1 MKIHGKK
8 IIKISLIT
16 LIILGLIIAWLG
28 FGDRG
33 FIHLYRMD
41 KERQAYQV
49 KIQKLE
55 EANQKLMDEIKR
67 LLEDEEYIESI
78 ARKELGLVRAD
89 ELIYR
94 FNDDQKEST
103 SPEKKE

>member
-1 MKIHGKK
+1 MKFHKK
-8 IIKISLIT
+8 GIIKISLII
-16 LIILGLIIAWLG
+16 LILLGLIIAWLG

-41 KERQAYQV
+41 KEREFYQE

-55 EANQKLMDEIKR
+55 EANLKLLDEINR
-67 LLEDEEYIESI
+67 LREDKEYIESV
-78 ARKELGLVRAD
+78 ARKELGLIKED

-94 FNDDQKEST
+94 FDNSQKDNAASGNSE
-103 SPEKKE
+103 

>member
-1 MKIHGKK
+1 MKIYGKG
-8 IIKISLIT
+8 IIKVTLIT

-28 FGDRG
+28 FGERG

-41 KERQAYQV
+41 KERQFYKE

-55 EANQKLMDEIKR
+55 EANLKLLDEIKR
-67 LLEDEEYIESI
+67 LREDNEYIESI
-78 ARKELGLVRAD
+78 ARKELGLIKED

-94 FNDDQKEST
+94 FDDSQKDNTASNN
-103 SPEKKE
+103 SK

>member
-1 MKIHGKK
+1 MKIHGKG
-8 IIKISLIT
+8 IIKVTLIT

-41 KERQAYQV
+41 KERQFYKE

-55 EANQKLMDEIKR
+55 EANLKLLDEIKR
-67 LLEDEEYIESI
+67 LREDNEYIESI
-78 ARKELGLVRAD
+78 ARKELGLIKED

-94 FNDDQKEST
+94 FDESQKDKTNSDN
-103 SPEKKE
+103 PK

>member
-1 MKIHGKK
+1 MKIYGKG
-8 IIKISLIT
+8 IIKVTLIT

-41 KERQAYQV
+41 KERQFYKE

-55 EANQKLMDEIKR
+55 EANLKLLDEIKR
-67 LLEDEEYIESI
+67 LREDNEYIESI
-78 ARKELGLVRAD
+78 G
-89 ELIYR
+89 I
-94 FNDDQKEST
+94 S
-103 SPEKKE
+103 